1 MEPNILKNLLEYV
14 GCKTEDGELFQK
26 KWMEK
31 KENEW
36 KNLRK
41 QKSIIE
47 NKVNKL
53 RTQLLQKARKVCG
66 KP

>member
-1 MEPNILKNLLEYV
+1 MWGVKRKMENFFRRS
-14 GCKTEDGELFQK
+14 GWK
-26 KWMEK
+26 KK
-31 KENEW
+31 QNEW